1 MTQKND
7 ASGKAADREPAGQE
21 PPAGLDYRRLFESV
35 PGLYLVLDLELRIIA
50 VSDAYLEATLT
61 VREQIIGRDIFD
73 VFPDNPDDP
82 AAAGVQNLR
91 TSLEHVKAQRVPD
104 SMPVQ
109 RYDVRR
115 PDSEGGGFEQKYWSC
130 VNCPVVAG
138 DGALEYIIHR
148 AEDVTEFMRLKQRGT
163 ETEQQTLELKQQ
175 AERMETEVIQR
186 SLQVA
191 ETSRQLK
198 GANLELAR
206 MNEKTR
212 ELDRLKTEFFANVS
226 HELRTP
232 LALILGPTKK
242 LCDALDTPAPIRHDL
257 EVVVRNARLLLRHVN
272 DLLDISKLEA
282 GKMSLERLRIDV
294 ADFVRLCAA
303 HFETVAD
310 ERDIRYLVQADGKLD
325 AWVDPEKLQ
334 GVLLNLLSNAFKF
347 TPSGG
352 VVRCSLRREPGPP
365 ATLAIEVADAGP
377 GIPPEQ
383 REAVFE
389 RFRQLEGGA
398 TRRVGGTGLGLAI
411 AREFTEL
418 HGGTLRVEAA
428 AEGGASFQVRLPLGA
443 VQGNAAEDA
452 AGAPAEAG
460 ASQRPAAEGGVDRGV
475 NLDSVRRFA
484 LLNDAA
490 LAHVDSVAP
499 TLVPGDEAPVPNV
512 APTAPLV
519 LVVEDNPEMS
529 QFIATSLKSN
539 YRVARAWDGRAGFEQ
554 AIALRP
560 AVVVTD
566 VMMPEMDGEDLVR
579 AIRQRPELAT
589 TQVLLLTA
597 KADEAFRVRMLRH
610 GAQDV
615 LVKPFD
621 VDELRARVENLTRSR
636 KMAELAEAN
645 AQLAER
651 FRKANIE
658 LENAYAELS
667 STQAQL
673 IQAAKM
679 ASLGQLVAGVA
690 HEINNP
696 LSFVQSHLGTVLRN
710 LDGMASEISDGLS
723 VTARERWERV
733 GDRLSGMS
741 TGLDRIRELVLKLRT
756 FSRLDEG
763 ERKRVS
769 VRECVQSVLA
779 LLEHRLEGRIAVEL
793 GLDDEDVI
801 DCYPALLNQAL
812 MNLLTNAID
821 AIDGSGKIAVLTRS
835 RQDGYHIDVI
845 DNGSGIPEPLRERVL
860 EPFFTTR
867 PVGQG
872 TGLGLSIT
880 DSIIKKHGGWI
891 ELGDADGGGTRVT
904 LHLPPSS
911 TPTERAK
918 PLN

>member
-1 MTQKND
+1 MHAVTEGTNAVAP
-7 ASGKAADREPAGQE
+7 ASGGV
-21 PPAGLDYRRLFESV
+21 AGLDYRRLFESV
-35 PGLYLVLDLELRIIA
+35 PGLYLVLDPELTIVA
-50 VSDAYLEATLT
+50 VSDAYLKATLT
-61 VREQIIGRDIFD
+61 VREQVIGRGIFD

-91 TSLEHVKAQRVPD
+91 TSLERVKAQRVPD
-104 SMPVQ
+104 SMSVQ

-115 PDSEGGGFEQKYWSC
+115 PDSEGGGFEERFWSPI
-130 VNCPVVAG
+130 NCPVLAA
-138 DGALEYIIHR
+138 DGRLEYIIHR
-148 AEDVTEFMRLKQRGT
+148 VEEVTEFMRLKQRGT
-163 ETEQQTLELKQQ
+163 ESEQQTLELRLQ
-175 AERMETEVIQR
+175 AQRMETEVYQR

-191 ETSRQLK
+191 EASRQLK
-198 GANLELAR
+198 DANAELER
-206 MNEKTR
+206 MNDKTR

-242 LCDALDTPAPIRHDL
+242 LCDAADTPAPIRHDL

-282 GKMSLERLRIDV
+282 GKMGLERLHLDV

-303 HFETVAD
+303 HFETVAS

-347 TPSGG
+347 TPAGG
-352 VVRCSLRREPGPP
+352 IVRCSLRREAGPP
-365 ATLAIEVADAGP
+365 PGLVLEIADAGP

-418 HGGTLRVEAA
+418 HGGTLRVESA
-428 AEGGASFQVRLPLGA
+428 AEGGASFQVRLPLGSVSA
-443 VQGNAAEDA
+443 VASAEGAAAA
-452 AGAPAEAG
+452 AGASASPADDGEVSPDAG
-460 ASQRPAAEGGVDRGV
+460 
-475 NLDSVRRFA
+475 RRYA
-484 LLNDAA
+484 LLGDAA
-490 LAHVDSVAP
+490 LAHVDSIAP
-499 TLVPGDEAPVPNV
+499 TLVPGEEAPAPSV
-512 APTAPLV
+512 ASSAPLV
-519 LVVEDNPEMS
+519 LIVEDNPEMS
-529 QFIATSLKSN
+529 EFVASALKSSF
-539 YRVARAWDGRAGFEQ
+539 RVARAWDGRAGLEQ

-566 VMMPEMDGEDLVR
+566 VMMPEMDGEDLVH
-579 AIRQRPELAT
+579 AIRERPELAT
-589 TQVLLLTA
+589 TQVLMLTA

-610 GAQDV
+610 GARDV
-615 LVKPFD
+615 LVKPFS
-621 VDELRARVENLTRSR
+621 VDELHARVENLTQSR
-636 KMAELAEAN
+636 KVAELAEAN

-651 FRKANIE
+651 FRRANIE
-658 LENAYAELS
+658 LENAYGELS
-667 STQAQL
+667 NTQAQL

-696 LSFVQSHLGTVLRN
+696 LSFVQSHLGTVVRN
-710 LDGMASEISDGLS
+710 LGGMAPELEAALS
-723 VTARERWERV
+723 QSARERWERAN
-733 GDRLSGMS
+733 DRLLGMS

-769 VRECVQSVLA
+769 VRECVQSVLS

-821 AIDGSGKIAVLTRS
+821 AIEGSGKIAVNTRS
-835 RQDGYHIDVI
+835 RSDGYHIDVI
-845 DNGSGIPEPLRERVL
+845 DSGSGIPAPLRERVL

-891 ELGDADGGGTRVT
+891 EIGDATGGGTQVS
-904 LHLPPSS
+904 LHLPPVR
-911 TPTERAK
+911 EVEQRE